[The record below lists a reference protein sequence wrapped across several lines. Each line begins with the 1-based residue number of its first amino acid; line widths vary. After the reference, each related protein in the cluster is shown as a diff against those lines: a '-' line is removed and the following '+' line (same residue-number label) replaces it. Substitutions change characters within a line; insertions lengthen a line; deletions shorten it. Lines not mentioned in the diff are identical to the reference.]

1 MRTVLV
7 KMQIRV
13 VGHEHYLH
21 KKNFLTLIP
30 LRLGLL
36 EQDLTYCF
44 GMSKSTVSRIIAWIN
59 FLFLKF

>member
-13 VGHEHYLH
+13 VGHERYLH

-30 LRLGLL
+30 LQLGLL
-36 EQDLTYCF
+36 EQDFTYCL
-44 GMSKSTVSRIIAWIN
+44 VYPN
-59 FLFLKF
+59 QLFLELSLLGLTSCF